1 MTLNHPGVTS
11 CNGVAQIAPNLGV
24 IDIHFLGLSRQIPK
38 IANESLGGKKFVD
51 IKPLTSKTT

>member
-1 MTLNHPGVTS
+1 
-11 CNGVAQIAPNLGV
+11 VAQIAPNLGA

-38 IANESLGGKKFVD
+38 IANENLGGKKHVD